1 MVTNDRDALIHV
13 DATLDRAAS
22 LDPHTL
28 ERTAAIILADALAL
42 AAALHLPG
50 GRDRHRRQLEHAID
64 LANRVL
70 AAAGENGGD
79 VGRDAR
85 LSAGAR
91 STLVQAHA
99 ARARDARHGAGQLS
113 LGAQRAPTCE
123 ACDDGWRRVEEIVT
137 VAEASALVAARMAAE
152 LDNNSAW
159 KAARA
164 AEAAARDAR
173 RIVDE
178 RNHAYTFH
186 ADPGFSFGEGWY
198 LAAAA
203 VLAGVA
209 IQIEPAKPQTPQV
222 ERFLRDAGLIAC
234 SRSQDR
240 AGRSAAGPD
249 ARSGEAPN
257 TGCIQASGDAAD
269 SPAPPARRRGGLL
282 EHALGTDMPY
292 RSRPR
297 ANKHLPEIVARAFR
311 ADPLSAQRKLRAAFL
326 GDAPIP
332 QAVIDWADGRLAG
345 VSAGRKVLLWVRY
358 SAHHPMRNTTYPE
371 LVELARRA
379 LAASLLPV
387 LVGDAIRDGE
397 LSWEPATG
405 SQPLPRKIPSGAVD
419 MTLFWKEPIFQGA
432 DMRRAQLQ
440 LFEHLKGAHRLVGQ
454 LGVTTAGMDGPALM
468 GLPTMYLTDA
478 PNPRM
483 RTWVGTVPG
492 YREVVR
498 SDGYLERVSD
508 RLRRWA
514 DDGEHRRPDSADGGD
529 DPDVEHS
536 ESAVCDSSCA

>member
-1 MVTNDRDALIHV
+1 MPDL
-13 DATLDRAAS
+13 AAS
-22 LDPHTL
+22 LAAHTL
-28 ERTAAIILADALAL
+28 ERAAAVILADALAL

-70 AAAGENGGD
+70 AAAEEEGGEAGTDTGMY
-79 VGRDAR
+79 
-85 LSAGAR
+85 AGAR
-91 STLVQAHA
+91 STLVKAHA

-123 ACDDGWRRVEEIVT
+123 ACDEGWRRVEAIVA
-137 VAEASALVAARMAAE
+137 VAEASAFMAARMAAE

-178 RNHAYTFH
+178 RNRAYTFH

-209 IQIEPAKPQTPQV
+209 IQIEPDEPQTSQA
-222 ERFLRDAGLIAC
+222 ERFLRDAGLS
-234 SRSQDR
+234 SRLQ
-240 AGRSAAGPD
+240 
-249 ARSGEAPN
+249 
-257 TGCIQASGDAAD
+257 
-269 SPAPPARRRGGLL
+269 
-282 EHALGTDMPY
+282 PY

-311 ADPLSAQRKLRAAFL
+311 TDPLSAQRKLRAAFL

-332 QAVIDWADGRLAG
+332 REVIDWADRRFAG
-345 VSAGRKVLLWVRY
+345 VSAGRKILIWVRY
-358 SAHHPMRNTTYPE
+358 STHHPTRNTTYPE
-371 LVELARRA
+371 LVELARRT
-379 LAASLLPV
+379 LAANFVPV
-387 LVGDAIRDGE
+387 LVGDAVRDGE
-397 LSWEPATG
+397 VPA
-405 SQPLPRKIPSGAVD
+405 GAVD

-440 LFEHLKGAHRLVGQ
+440 FFEHLKGAHGLVGQ

-468 GLPTMYLTDA
+468 DLPTMYLTDA
-478 PNPRM
+478 PNLRLG
-483 RTWVGTVPG
+483 TWVGTVPG

-498 SDGYLERVSD
+498 GEGYLERVSD
-508 RLRRWA
+508 GLRRWA
-514 DDGEHRRPDSADGGD
+514 DDGETPKT
-529 DPDVEHS
+529 
-536 ESAVCDSSCA
+536 

>member
-1 MVTNDRDALIHV
+1 MMPDL
-13 DATLDRAAS
+13 AAF

-28 ERTAAIILADALAL
+28 ERAAAVILADELDQAD
-42 AAALHLPG
+42 ALHLPG
-50 GRDRHRRQLEHAID
+50 GRERHRRQLEHAID
-64 LANRVL
+64 LADRVL
-70 AAAGENGGD
+70 AAAEPAGEDVGGD
-79 VGRDAR
+79 AGKNAR
-85 LSAGAR
+85 TIAGAR
-91 STLVQAHA
+91 STLVKAHA

-123 ACDDGWRRVEEIVT
+123 ACDDGWRRVEAIVA
-137 VAEASALVAARMAAE
+137 VAEASALAAARRAAE

-159 KAARA
+159 RAAWA

-209 IQIEPAKPQTPQV
+209 IQIEPGKPQTPQA
-222 ERFLRDAGLIAC
+222 ERFLQDAGLS
-234 SRSQDR
+234 SR
-240 AGRSAAGPD
+240 
-249 ARSGEAPN
+249 
-257 TGCIQASGDAAD
+257 
-269 SPAPPARRRGGLL
+269 LV
-282 EHALGTDMPY
+282 PY

-332 QAVIDWADGRLAG
+332 QGIIDWTDRRIAG

-358 SAHHPMRNTTYPE
+358 GAHHPTRNTRSPE

-379 LAASLLPV
+379 LAANLVPV
-387 LVGDAIRDGE
+387 LVGDAVRDGE
-397 LSWEPATG
+397 
-405 SQPLPRKIPSGAVD
+405 IPSGAVD
-419 MTLFWKEPIFQGA
+419 MTLFWKEPVFQGA

-440 LFEHLKGAHRLVGQ
+440 FFEHLKEAHGLVGQ

-478 PNPRM
+478 PNVRLG
-483 RTWVGTVPG
+483 TWVGTVPG
-492 YREVVR
+492 YQEIVR
-498 SDGYLERVSD
+498 GDGYIERVSD
-508 RLRRWA
+508 RLTTP
-514 DDGEHRRPDSADGGD
+514 HTS
-529 DPDVEHS
+529 
-536 ESAVCDSSCA
+536 

>member
-1 MVTNDRDALIHV
+1 MPDLATSCDAH
-13 DATLDRAAS
+13 TMERAAAVI
-22 LDPHTL
+22 LNHEL
-28 ERTAAIILADALAL
+28 AQAAE
-42 AAALHLPG
+42 LHLPG
-50 GRDRHRRQLEHAID
+50 GRDHHRRQIEHAIY

-70 AAAGENGGD
+70 AAAEERGGD
-79 VGRDAR
+79 AETT
-85 LSAGAR
+85 AGAR
-91 STLVQAHA
+91 FTLVQAHA

-123 ACDDGWRRVEEIVT
+123 ACDDGWQRVEEIVA
-137 VAEASALVAARMAAE
+137 VAEASAFSAARIAAD
-152 LDNNSAW
+152 LDNKSAW
-159 KAARA
+159 RAARE

-209 IQIEPAKPQTPQV
+209 IQIEPGKPQTPQA
-222 ERFLRDAGLIAC
+222 ERFLRDAGL
-234 SRSQDR
+234 S
-240 AGRSAAGPD
+240 
-249 ARSGEAPN
+249 SG
-257 TGCIQASGDAAD
+257 
-269 SPAPPARRRGGLL
+269 LV
-282 EHALGTDMPY
+282 PY

-297 ANKHLPEIVARAFR
+297 ANKHLPEIVAHAFR

-332 QAVIDWADGRLAG
+332 QTIIDWADGRLAD
-345 VSAGRKVLLWVRY
+345 VSAEGKVLLWVRY
-358 SAHHPMRNTTYPE
+358 GAHNPTRNTMYPE

-379 LAASLLPV
+379 LAANLAPV
-387 LVGDAIRDGE
+387 LVGDAVRDDE

-405 SQPLPRKIPSGAVD
+405 SQTLPRRAPAGEGDARGDRVAGWEVPRARLRPREIPSDAVD

-432 DMRRAQLQ
+432 DMRCAQLQ
-440 LFEHLKGAHRLVGQ
+440 FFEHLRGAHGLVGQ

-478 PNPRM
+478 PNVRLG
-483 RTWVGTVPG
+483 TWVGTVPG

-498 SDGYLERVSD
+498 GDGYLERVSD

-514 DDGEHRRPDSADGGD
+514 RDR
-529 DPDVEHS
+529 
-536 ESAVCDSSCA
+536 CA

>member
-1 MVTNDRDALIHV
+1 MPELT
-13 DATLDRAAS
+13 AS
-22 LDPHTL
+22 LDAHTL
-28 ERTAAIILADALAL
+28 ERTAAAILADALAA

-64 LANRVL
+64 IANRAL
-70 AAAGENGGD
+70 AATEEEGGNE
-79 VGRDAR
+79 GTR
-85 LSAGAR
+85 AGAC

-99 ARARDARHGAGQLS
+99 ARAQDARHGAGQLS
-113 LGAQRAPTCE
+113 IGAQRAPTCA
-123 ACDDGWRRVEEIVT
+123 ACDDGWQRVEEIVA
-137 VAEASALVAARMAAE
+137 VAEASALLAARLAAE
-152 LDNNSAW
+152 LDNNTAW

-164 AEAAARDAR
+164 AETAARDAR

-209 IQIEPAKPQTPQV
+209 IQIEPGQPQTPQA
-222 ERFLRDAGLIAC
+222 ERFLRDVGLGSDMETLGGFPC
-234 SRSQDR
+234 L
-240 AGRSAAGPD
+240 
-249 ARSGEAPN
+249 
-257 TGCIQASGDAAD
+257 
-269 SPAPPARRRGGLL
+269 PAVVRGQQSWPTS
-282 EHALGTDMPY
+282 HATRLQPY

-326 GDAPIP
+326 GDAPMP
-332 QAVIDWADGRLAG
+332 QTVIDWADRKLAG

-358 SAHHPMRNTTYPE
+358 GAHHPTRNTTYSE

-379 LAASLLPV
+379 LAANLVPV
-387 LVGDAIRDGE
+387 LVGDAIRGGE
-397 LSWEPATG
+397 
-405 SQPLPRKIPSGAVD
+405 IPSGAVD
-419 MTLFWKEPIFQGA
+419 MTLFWKEPIFQGV

-440 LFEHLKGAHRLVGQ
+440 FFEHLKGAHGLVGQ

-468 GLPTMYLTDA
+468 GLPTVYLTGA
-478 PNPRM
+478 PNLRLG
-483 RTWVGTVPG
+483 TWVGTVPG

-498 SDGYLERVSD
+498 GDGYLERVSD

-514 DDGEHRRPDSADGGD
+514 DDGEL
-529 DPDVEHS
+529 
-536 ESAVCDSSCA
+536 

>member
-1 MVTNDRDALIHV
+1 VRTLRFQLLFSAHTLGSQQQREPV
-13 DATLDRAAS
+13 ATMPDLAAS

-28 ERTAAIILADALAL
+28 ERTAAVILADALAL

-50 GRDRHRRQLEHAID
+50 RRDRHRRQLEHAID

-70 AAAGENGGD
+70 AEGEGED
-79 VGRDAR
+79 VGGDAR
-85 LSAGAR
+85 LIAGAR
-91 STLVQAHA
+91 STLVKAHA

-113 LGAQRAPTCE
+113 LGAQRAPTCA
-123 ACDDGWRRVEEIVT
+123 ACDDGWQRVEEIVAL
-137 VAEASALVAARMAAE
+137 AEASAFVAARLAAE
-152 LDNNSAW
+152 LDNNTAW
-159 KAARA
+159 EAARA

-178 RNHAYTFH
+178 RNHSYTFH

-209 IQIEPAKPQTPQV
+209 IQIEPGQPQTPQA
-222 ERFLRDAGLIAC
+222 ERFLRDAGLG
-234 SRSQDR
+234 SSLQ
-240 AGRSAAGPD
+240 
-249 ARSGEAPN
+249 
-257 TGCIQASGDAAD
+257 
-269 SPAPPARRRGGLL
+269 
-282 EHALGTDMPY
+282 PY

-326 GDAPIP
+326 GNAPIP
-332 QAVIDWADGRLAG
+332 QTVLDWADRRLSG
-345 VSAGRKVLLWVRY
+345 VSSGKKVLLWVRY
-358 SAHHPMRNTTYPE
+358 GAHHPTRNTMYSE

-379 LAASLLPV
+379 LAAHCVPV
-387 LVGDAIRDGE
+387 LVGDAIRGGE
-397 LSWEPATG
+397 
-405 SQPLPRKIPSGAVD
+405 IPSGAVD
-419 MTLFWKEPIFQGA
+419 MTLFWKEPIFQGT

-440 LFEHLKGAHRLVGQ
+440 FFEHLKEAHGLVGQ

-468 GLPTMYLTDA
+468 GLQTMYLTDA
-478 PNPRM
+478 PNVRLG
-483 RTWVGTVPG
+483 TWVGTVPG

-498 SDGYLERVSD
+498 GDGYLERVGH

-514 DDGEHRRPDSADGGD
+514 DDGEHRRPDSADGREEARTIKGQM
-529 DPDVEHS
+529 PRSPVARGS
-536 ESAVCDSSCA
+536 GAS

>member
-1 MVTNDRDALIHV
+1 MPDL
-13 DATLDRAAS
+13 AAS
-22 LDPHTL
+22 LDAHTL
-28 ERTAAIILADALAL
+28 ERTAAAILADALAA

-64 LANRVL
+64 LANRAL
-70 AAAGENGGD
+70 AVATEEGGD
-79 VGRDAR
+79 AGKDAGMC
-85 LSAGAR
+85 AGAR

-99 ARARDARHGAGQLS
+99 ARAQDARHGAGQLS
-113 LGAQRAPTCE
+113 LGAQRAPTCA
-123 ACDDGWRRVEEIVT
+123 ACDDGWQRVEEIVA
-137 VAEASALVAARMAAE
+137 VAEASALLAACLAAE
-152 LDNNSAW
+152 LDNNTAW

-164 AEAAARDAR
+164 AETAARDAR

-209 IQIEPAKPQTPQV
+209 IQIEPGQPQTPQA
-222 ERFLRDAGLIAC
+222 ERFLRDVGLGSDMETLGGFPC
-234 SRSQDR
+234 L
-240 AGRSAAGPD
+240 
-249 ARSGEAPN
+249 
-257 TGCIQASGDAAD
+257 
-269 SPAPPARRRGGLL
+269 PAVVRGQQSWPTS
-282 EHALGTDMPY
+282 HATRLQPY

-326 GDAPIP
+326 GDAPMP
-332 QAVIDWADGRLAG
+332 QTVIDWADRKLAG

-358 SAHHPMRNTTYPE
+358 GAHHPTRNTTYSE

-379 LAASLLPV
+379 LAANLVPV
-387 LVGDAIRDGE
+387 LVGDAIRGGE
-397 LSWEPATG
+397 
-405 SQPLPRKIPSGAVD
+405 IPSGAVD
-419 MTLFWKEPIFQGA
+419 MTLFWKEPIFQGV

-440 LFEHLKGAHRLVGQ
+440 FFEHLKGAHGLVGQ

-468 GLPTMYLTDA
+468 GLPTVYLTGA
-478 PNPRM
+478 PNVRLG
-483 RTWVGTVPG
+483 TWVGTVPG
-492 YREVVR
+492 YREIVR
-498 SDGYLERVSD
+498 GDGYLERVSD

-514 DDGEHRRPDSADGGD
+514 DDGEL
-529 DPDVEHS
+529 
-536 ESAVCDSSCA
+536 